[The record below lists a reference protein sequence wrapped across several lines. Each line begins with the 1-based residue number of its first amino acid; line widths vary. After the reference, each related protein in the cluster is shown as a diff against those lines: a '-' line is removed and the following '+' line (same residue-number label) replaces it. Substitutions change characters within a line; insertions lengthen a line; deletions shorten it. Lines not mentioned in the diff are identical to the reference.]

1 MSFRGEMADVMHQ
14 RERLLARCNAQ
25 RGEIAA
31 LARQWKDPLAI
42 ADRAIAGINYLR
54 QHPVVLGVLVA
65 LLAIVQRRG
74 WWGWAQRGFVL
85 WRGYRAFRNSRVLS
99 DAARWLRGGS
109 TGGATVPQ

>member
-1 MSFRGEMADVMHQ
+1 VSYHGQMIEVMRE

-31 LARQWKDPLAI
+31 LVGQLEGPLAI

-54 QHPVVLGVLVA
+54 QHPLILGVLVA
-65 LLAIVQRRG
+65 VLAIVQRRG

-85 WRGYRAFRNSRVLS
+85 WRAYRAFRDSGFKLGV
-99 DAARWLRGGS
+99 
-109 TGGATVPQ
+109 

>member
-1 MSFRGEMADVMHQ
+1 MSYHSQMIEVMRQ

-31 LARQWKDPLAI
+31 LTRQLEDPIAI

-74 WWGWAQRGFVL
+74 WLGWAQRGFVL
-85 WRGYRAFRNSRVLS
+85 WRTYRAFRDSRFKLGV
-99 DAARWLRGGS
+99 
-109 TGGATVPQ
+109 